1 MARKFTLKCH
11 IVFCVKYRKK
21 LLSKTSMVQT
31 IKDAIIDAQTDDF
44 KIQVME
50 VDKRPYTL
58 AC

>member
-1 MARKFTLKCH
+1 MA
-11 IVFCVKYRKK
+11 
-21 LLSKTSMVQT
+21 QT